1 MKKFIFAL
9 AIATVFSVSAHAL
22 PHDNRSDV
30 DSTVNVFV
38 PYSSF
43 SLQADSVG
51 LFSLG
56 TNNPRVAQV
65 NSLGLAGLQM
75 TATGDNA
82 RLLFPVPKNAC
93 IECPMKFNV
102 VWSSGSTTTTQ
113 TATFTVLYARA
124 PLGTALSVP
133 ASTLSTPITADAV
146 NGNAYSLNETSQGV
160 LNGRTLQRNDVLS
173 LLVSLSAVSG
183 FNPVASP
190 TFIHGINV
198 EYVREKL

>member
-1 MKKFIFAL
+1 MKKFFVALFATL
-9 AIATVFSVSAHAL
+9 ISFSAHAL

-30 DSTVNVFV
+30 DTTVKVFV
-38 PYSSF
+38 PYSDFALS
-43 SLQADSVG
+43 ADSVG

-65 NSLGLAGLQM
+65 NSLGLAGLQV
-75 TATGDNA
+75 TATGDNV

-93 IECPMKFNV
+93 IECPMKFSI
-102 VWSSGSTTTTQ
+102 VWSSASTTTTQ
-113 TATFTVLYARA
+113 TATYSILYARA

-133 ASTLSTPITADAV
+133 ASTLSTAIAADAV
-146 NGNAYSLNETSQGV
+146 NGNAYSLNETPQGI
-160 LNGRTLQRNDVLS
+160 LNGKLLQRNDILS

-183 FNPVASP
+183 LNPVASP
-190 TFIHGINV
+190 TFIHGINI